1 MHGAKVE
8 RIDWLNQLR
17 KFLVENEEYIPI
29 SIEFFQ
35 KHFETYVN
43 NSPKLL
49 EKNEYLLFRS
59 NWIKGVSDPANFKGL
74 K

>member
-1 MHGAKVE
+1 
-8 RIDWLNQLR
+8 
-17 KFLVENEEYIPI
+17 VENEEYIPI

-35 KHFETYVN
+35 KHFESYVN